1 MQNKR
6 SDSIQQLVE
15 GIFEALPVPATLID
29 ADGVIVDI
37 NSAFIE
43 MARHVGVEF
52 NKEDRI
58 GYPLHEFAREEEER
72 ERIQGIVK
80 ALLETGEE
88 QYLRHVYEGADNVSF
103 RDVRAMPI
111 KDAADRVLGGII
123 LREDVSKAVLGER
136 ESARQRQLLAA
147 FDRIGR
153 QVLSTLDERYI
164 VDVLV
169 EEVMRLN
176 LFRSMVVELVDMD
189 RGLYETIRAYQMPN
203 VVYLKDLEVGGR
215 AEPYEEKEKAR
226 GVYLPIGESAL
237 RRDIVAQKK
246 MLVIEGW
253 DERFDRRFANPEQQA
268 NKVAFFVPVLREGET
283 LAILATGCER
293 EDKEQV
299 LARIDALQPLL
310 GQLALAL
317 YLARSH
323 VFSQQQDRLQLA
335 EQAVRLRV
343 ASMQK
348 PEDLAEVVIEIA
360 TQLRELGVE
369 FASCSIQII
378 NTQGTG
384 FVSVDYNKITRWKDR
399 SERFRDEQH
408 AENDRLFPWVRETW
422 QTGKTH
428 YQPSTPV
435 GGALSAGWSVVDV
448 AFSRGTLAINSLQS
462 NAFTAQG
469 IELVERLAAV
479 LSEGFQRLEDLE
491 ARERMDRTLHEQ
503 NELLRAIVEGSQD
516 SIVVKDHE
524 GRRIL
529 VNPAVAEWVGQ
540 KPEELLGKKN
550 EDLFPADLAHK
561 LDAEDQRVMES
572 GEVGINENTIPSSHG
587 LRYVQTHKY
596 PLRDEEGQVR
606 GLIGIGRDITEIR
619 RRDMLARAVA
629 QVRESVWQMRSTED
643 VRQVVEAVRQGL
655 RNLGI
660 DFAVCGVN
668 IVRDSED
675 TYDVQTYNITA
686 ADQWI
691 ETSYQHGAV
700 KDEIFLMWRE
710 GGVHYRPDLST
721 DEVRDQAENINR
733 VFGEAVCSVVDV
745 AFAQGTLAVN
755 STRVDAFSARD
766 RAALEEV
773 AHALE
778 EGFRRLDDLRRLEE
792 ANKHLQLEVSERQA
806 MEAQLVQSER
816 LRVLGEL
823 AAGISHNLNNILT
836 GVLAPAQL
844 LKWGL
849 EDPQQTQQA
858 IDDIFT
864 SAQRAADLVQR
875 LGRSV
880 HGDQSESLRS
890 IDANKVVRE
899 VVQATRPRWQDEAQ
913 SRGVHIDLDLEL
925 HEIPPIKGSEAG
937 LHEMLVN
944 LIFNAVDAMPAGG
957 RIELSASASG
967 AFVVLVVRD
976 TGKGMSPETRRRV
989 FEPFFT
995 TKASVGTGLG
1005 LSTLN
1010 GMVRRWGGMVSV
1022 DSVQGKGTTF
1032 HLRLPVWRE
1041 AVVEVKKSVNEEG
1054 SLEAAR
1060 LLVVEDDPVV
1070 GSILARALKMAERID
1085 VATNGVEALELFAPG
1100 HYDAVLIDLSLPGM
1114 PGDQIATQIKQMDA
1128 TVVTIMMTG
1137 WILEEGDPRLAP
1149 FDYRL
1154 QKPFVPQELR
1164 QIVGRAV
1171 GS

>member
-43 MARHVGVEF
+43 LARRFGIEL
-52 NKEDRI
+52 NKEERI
-58 GYPLHEFAREEEER
+58 GYLLHEFAREQEER
-72 ERIQGIVK
+72 ERIQGVVK

-88 QYLRHVYEGADNVSF
+88 QYLRDVYEQTGQMSY
-103 RDVRAMPI
+103 RDVRAIPI
-111 KDAADRVLGGII
+111 KDVAGQVLGGII
-123 LREDVSKAVLGER
+123 LREDVSRIVLGER
-136 ESARQRQLLAA
+136 ESARQRQLIAA
-147 FDRIGR
+147 VDRIGR
-153 QVLSTLDERYI
+153 QVLSTLDQEHI

-169 EEVMRLN
+169 EEVMCLN
-176 LFRSMVVELVDMD
+176 LFRSLVVELVDMD
-189 RGLYETIRAYQMPN
+189 RGLYEMAHAYSMPGIKYPKELETGDRAQ
-203 VVYLKDLEVGGR
+203 
-215 AEPYEEKEKAR
+215 PYEAKEEMR
-226 GVYLPIGESAL
+226 GVHLSIEEDAL

-253 DERFDRRFANPEQQA
+253 DERFDRKFLDPEKQA

-299 LARIDALQPLL
+299 MANLDALQPLL
-310 GQLALAL
+310 SQVALAL

-323 VFSQQQDRLQLA
+323 RASQEQDQLKLA
-335 EQAVRLRV
+335 EQVVRLKV

-378 NTQGTG
+378 NPQGMG

-399 SERFRDEQH
+399 SERFIDEKH

-435 GGALSAGWSVVDV
+435 GGTLPAGWSVIDV
-448 AFSRGTLAINSLQS
+448 AFSRGTLAINSRVA
-462 NAFTAQG
+462 NAYTTRD
-469 IELVERLAAV
+469 IELVECFSSV
-479 LSEGFQRLEDLE
+479 LSEGFRRFEDLE
-491 ARERMDRTLHEQ
+491 ARALADRTLHEQ

-540 KPEELLGKKN
+540 KPEELIGKKN

-561 LDAEDQRVMES
+561 LDAEDQRVMKS

-587 LRYVQTHKY
+587 PRYVQTHKY
-596 PLRDEEGQVR
+596 PLRDEEGRVR

-675 TYDVQTYNITA
+675 THEVQTYNITA
-686 ADQWI
+686 DDEWV
-691 ETSYQHGAV
+691 ETSYQYGTDIDA
-700 KDEIFLMWRE
+700 IFSMWRA
-710 GGVHYRPDLST
+710 GGVHYRPDLQLE
-721 DEVRDQAENINR
+721 EVHDQAENINR
-733 VFGEAVCSVVDV
+733 VFGDAVRSVVDV

-755 STRVDAFSARD
+755 SARVDAFSARD
-766 RAALEEV
+766 LAAMEEI

-806 MEAQLVQSER
+806 MEAHLVQSER
-816 LRVLGEL
+816 QRVLGEL

-836 GVLAPAQL
+836 GVLAPAQM

-880 HGDQSESLRS
+880 HGDQSEVLQSV
-890 IDANKVVRE
+890 DANKIVRE

-925 HEIPPIKGSEAG
+925 KEIPPIKGSEAG

-944 LIFNAVDAMPAGG
+944 LVFNAVDAMPAGG
-957 RIELSASASG
+957 RIELSTAASG

-1022 DSVQGKGTTF
+1022 DSVQGEGTAF
-1032 HLRLPVWRE
+1032 YLRLPVWRE
-1041 AVVEVKKSVNEEG
+1041 AVVEVKKSANEEG

-1070 GSILARALKMAERID
+1070 GSILARTLKMAERID

-1100 HYDAVLIDLSLPGM
+1100 HYDAVLIDLSLPGV

-1128 TVVTIMMTG
+1128 AVVTIMMTG

-1149 FDYRL
+1149 FDYCL

>member
-643 VRQVVEAVRQGL
+643 VRQVVEAV
-655 RNLGI
+655 
-660 DFAVCGVN
+660 
-668 IVRDSED
+668 
-675 TYDVQTYNITA
+675 
-686 ADQWI
+686 
-691 ETSYQHGAV
+691 
-700 KDEIFLMWRE
+700 
-710 GGVHYRPDLST
+710 
-721 DEVRDQAENINR
+721 
-733 VFGEAVCSVVDV
+733 CSVVDV